1 MEMQNNDYLTFL
13 GTYRTKLVKLL
24 GVLNHDPIKYEVK
37 IIEVQAMIKVV
48 DYLKDEYYKTI
59 INSLQE
65 TGIFSTHW
73 DKT

>member
-1 MEMQNNDYLTFL
+1 MQNNDYLTFL
-13 GTYRTKLVKLL
+13 GTCRTKLVKLL

-59 INSLQE
+59 INSLEE
-65 TGIFSTHW
+65 TGIFSTHL